1 MMMSFAY
8 RQEAGTER
16 SARTIGKNDRHGTDD
31 RHAIGV
37 VKGVEVV
44 GHHQNFQNSK
54 ISDFQIFRFSD
65 SGWVNVTMVATS
77 TAPN

>member
-44 GHHQNFQNSK
+44 GHHQNLGNSTILTSSKFSKFQNFRF
-54 ISDFQIFRFSD
+54 SDFQIQA
-65 SGWVNVTMVATS
+65 G
-77 TAPN
+77 